1 MTDKRSIGKEALT
14 TVTSSVTNIE
24 NIIWK
29 QTGDDEIAY
38 NDLIYQAVGDIIEQ
52 KSSKL
57 ITSGIR
63 NGKTGWEH
71 PCFDEPRLQLDEQD
85 NFIEHPFEVAEGVLT
100 CTRQLKDGT
109 ICNSK
114 RVFYYQI
121 QTRSSDEPMTTFAT
135 CCSCGNNWS
144 YSG

>member
-1 MTDKRSIGKEALT
+1 MTDRNIGKDALA
-14 TVTSSVTNIE
+14 TVASSTTNIE

-29 QTGDDEIAY
+29 QTGDDENAY
-38 NDLIYQAVGDIIEQ
+38 NELIYQAVGDAIEQ
-52 KSSKL
+52 KSSKT
-57 ITSGIR
+57 ITAGIR
-63 NGKTGWEH
+63 DGKTGWDH
-71 PCFDEPRLQLDEQD
+71 PCFNEPRLQLEEQD
-85 NFIEHPFEVAEGVLT
+85 NFIEQPFEVAEGVLT
-100 CTRQLKDGT
+100 CTSQLKDGT

-135 CCSCGNNWS
+135 CCSCGSNWS